1 MATIA
6 NMTVDELKQLIVQ
19 LMEERRISYLFGEP
33 DMEEAGLGVEDEPDN
48 RSLEEV
54 FASIER
60 NRWTPPAGTPTPA
73 QMIHQQREVLRLNSE
88 RN

>member
-19 LMEERRISYLFGEP
+19 LMEERRISYWLAEP
-33 DMEEAGLGVEDEPDN
+33 DMEEADLGAEDEPDN

-73 QMIHQQREVLRLNSE
+73 QMIREDRDN
-88 RN
+88 R

>member
-6 NMTVDELKQLIVQ
+6 NMTIVELKQIIVQ

-33 DMEEAGLGVEDEPDN
+33 DMEEAELDVEDEPDN

-54 FASIER
+54 FTSIER
-60 NRWTPPAGTPTPA
+60 NRWTPPAGTPTPS
-73 QMIHQQREVLRLNSE
+73 QMIREDRDS
-88 RN
+88 R

>member
-19 LMEERRISYLFGEP
+19 LMEERRISYLFGEL
-33 DMEEAGLGVEDEPDN
+33 DMEEAELGVEDEPDN

-73 QMIHQQREVLRLNSE
+73 QMIREDRDS
-88 RN
+88 R